1 DVAYPPENRS
11 LFDQITA
18 AGAVMS
24 EYPMGTPPTAENFPR
39 RNRIISGLSR
49 GVIVVEADER
59 SGALITARQAC
70 DDHGRPVFA
79 LPGRVDNQLSVG
91 PHQLIRDGAVL
102 CAGLED
108 IVQGLGPLPES
119 VNAPMLF
126 PVEHEQPTTQTD
138 AKPQA

>member
-49 GVIVVEADER
+49 GVIVVEADEK

-79 LPGRVDNQLSVG
+79 VPGRIDNAMSAG
-91 PHQLIRDGAVL
+91 PHKLIRDGAVL
-102 CAGLED
+102 TTKLED
-108 IVQGLGPLPES
+108 ILENLGPLPHG
-119 VNAPMLF
+119 ATQPMLF
-126 PVEHEQPTTQTD
+126 EAADNPV